1 MILSTVPCRTRSR
14 NKIKAIVHSTAY
26 DTLIISC
33 KSKVGLSFTCPK
45 NWRNRPKRLKILKT
59 EHLPRLIYRSSYVNR
74 IRNLKKFFK
83 FIFHLV
89 HNHIHYICFASN
101 YKSIYIY
108 IFFSMWVFLHE
119 HSRITG
125 LQGKG
130 KGISLTPHYHFHPL
144 HRNLDISRAIT
155 AESSPLHIAS
165 GISP

>member
-1 MILSTVPCRTRSR
+1 MILSTVPCRTRSW
-14 NKIKAIVHSTAY
+14 NKIKPIVHATAY

-108 IFFSMWVFLHE
+108 IYIFFYVGFLARTFANHRTARE
-119 HSRITG
+119 GEGHFFNS
-125 LQGKG
+125 
-130 KGISLTPHYHFHPL
+130 SLPL
-144 HRNLDISRAIT
+144 
-155 AESSPLHIAS
+155 PPAS
-165 GISP
+165 QKLRH